1 MMFLRTLAW
10 GFLWC
15 IGALALLHFLREDE
29 PVYLVEMPLVR
40 AQMIDNCGRFHP
52 GPSLLAPPPA
62 SEGFGVPQM
71 QDVKD
76 RGTA

>member
-15 IGALALLHFLREDE
+15 IGALALLHFLQEDE

-40 AQMIDNCGRFHP
+40 AASAVHP
-52 GPSLLAPPPA
+52 CEPKGPPVLRSPEHPA
-62 SEGFGVPQM
+62 
-71 QDVKD
+71 D
-76 RGTA
+76 RRLGQPFNDKGTA